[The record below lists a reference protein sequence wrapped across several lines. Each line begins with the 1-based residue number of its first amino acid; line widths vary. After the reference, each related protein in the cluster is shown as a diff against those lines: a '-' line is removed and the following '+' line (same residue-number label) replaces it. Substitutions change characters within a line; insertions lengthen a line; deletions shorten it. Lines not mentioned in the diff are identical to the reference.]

1 VDFRIHA
8 GRIIPLAALL
18 LVASAQAQ
26 PPGRSDPSFSQP
38 SLAPGVD
45 YVVPAEADIKATLDR
60 VRDYF
65 VRSTQYRI
73 IDTRTGQPIADF
85 SRPIQTAALD
95 SRGGQFNEWDYPM
108 GVVLAGMLL
117 AAEVTGDSRYQDYTL
132 KNFDFV
138 FDHLD
143 YFRKQVAEFGP
154 PSHGFRQLLDTRALD
169 DCGAIGAALVK
180 AYARKPDPRYR
191 ATAPPSTPSPI
202 SLPTSR
208 CACPMA
214 RSPARARC
222 PSHSGSTTP
231 I

>member
-1 VDFRIHA
+1 
-8 GRIIPLAALL
+8 
-18 LVASAQAQ
+18 
-26 PPGRSDPSFSQP
+26 
-38 SLAPGVD
+38 
-45 YVVPAEADIKATLDR
+45 
-60 VRDYF
+60 
-65 VRSTQYRI
+65 
-73 IDTRTGQPIADF
+73 
-85 SRPIQTAALD
+85 
-95 SRGGQFNEWDYPM
+95 DYPM

-117 AAEVTGDSRYQDYTL
+117 ATEVTGDARYQDHTL